1 MKCHF
6 LLIAMLLVCLSVI
19 LYGTMET
26 MGHLHNSN
34 SVYDNSTWVLDL
46 ERCQLITQLASGTL
60 IGCGTIYFFTIASV
74 LLVTSS
80 CFYVTSK
87 CTRREK
93 EMEVRDELATHYAA

>member
-19 LYGTMET
+19 LYGTLKT

-34 SVYDNSTWVLDL
+34 SVHDNSTWVLDL
-46 ERCQLITQLASGTL
+46 ERCQLITQLASGT